1 MKRHLFSVVLVVLL
15 LVLASSVGISE
26 TYPSR
31 YDPDTGV
38 YDSLSTD
45 KRNVFEFCDLFQESA
60 HYLNDVHGFDAEIG
74 YTSNECYTIYKFS
87 SALAQEKGMYY
98 AGLKAGRT
106 YINIPDFT
114 IGELQCEIYS
124 SSSNR
129 SLAPVWRA
137 ISAICALEY
146 DFFDRTTIEALF
158 SINPSLPMN
167 ALESAINIF
176 SAYIAPRFNDSAFMN
191 EVFSAD
197 PSVGVLCYSGR
208 YDYYLRYL
216 RNEESD
222 QYWVTLAAVAK

>member
-15 LVLASSVGISE
+15 IVLSSSVGISE
-26 TYPSR
+26 TYPSG

-38 YDSLSTD
+38 YDSKSTD
-45 KRNVFEFCDLFQESA
+45 KRNVFEFCDLFQDSA
-60 HYLNDVHGFDAEIG
+60 DYLMEVHGFDAEIG
-74 YTSNECYTIYKFS
+74 YTNNSCYTINRFD
-87 SALAQEKGMYY
+87 SAFAQEKGMYY
-98 AGLKAGRT
+98 AGLKAGKA
-106 YINIPDFT
+106 YINMPDFT

-158 SINPSLPMN
+158 TINPSLPLN

-176 SAYIAPRFNDSAFMN
+176 SAYIAPRFDDDAFMKR
-191 EVFSAD
+191 VFDAD
-197 PSVGVLCYSGR
+197 PLVGVLCYSGR

-216 RNEESD
+216 RNEETN